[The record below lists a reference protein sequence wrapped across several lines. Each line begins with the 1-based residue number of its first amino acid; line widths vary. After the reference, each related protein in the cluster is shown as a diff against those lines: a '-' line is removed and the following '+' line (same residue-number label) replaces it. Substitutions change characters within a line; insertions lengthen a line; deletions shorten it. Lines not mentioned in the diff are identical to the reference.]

1 MFVHLSDP
9 ALPSLGSLAPA
20 DLARITG
27 APQAR
32 LLRARYQPGAR
43 AVLHVALGPQDEA
56 AEGAIWFFAGE
67 KAQKLAR
74 RMPDARLDQHTHG
87 LFQSFPNDH
96 RMPQLATF
104 VKAAADFAGRLIGG
118 PAAGPPQLM
127 RYRPGLS
134 ATFRWKRHDGHI
146 FFVKQTP
153 GDDVCAQALA
163 VSHLRGA
170 LRGHNL
176 AVVPVTGT
184 VPELG
189 LIAYETAQGLS
200 FDHLL
205 QRADESA
212 TRTAMAQL
220 TGALRDLWSLS
231 VVPCRVL
238 DRADLLRRAAQAC
251 TMVRLLDPDAGQTA
265 LGLLNRLEVTRC
277 AVRLRPI
284 HADMK
289 LEHAF
294 IDGPITTLIDTE
306 SLSLGDPDYD
316 LAKLD
321 ARVTMAE
328 VLGQITPA
336 QASVAIAEVRRD
348 VGANYSWFL
357 ACARLQC
364 AKFFAQQLDPAM
376 VPTMRRVLT
385 LC

>member
-1 MFVHLSDP
+1 MFLHLSDP
-9 ALPSLGSLAPA
+9 ALPALGSLARS

-43 AVLHVALGPQDEA
+43 AVLHVALGPQDGA

-74 RMPDARLDQHTHG
+74 RMPDAMLDHHTLG
-87 LFQSFPNDH
+87 LFQAFPNDH
-96 RMPQLATF
+96 RMPMLATF
-104 VKAAADFAGRLIGG
+104 VDAAMDLAGRLIGG
-118 PAAGPPQLM
+118 PAAGPPELM

-134 ATFRWKRHDGHI
+134 ATFRWARRDGRI

-153 GDDVCAQALA
+153 GDDVRAQALA
-163 VSHLRGA
+163 VSHLRDA
-170 LRGHNL
+170 LRGHSL
-176 AVVPVTGT
+176 AVVPVAGT

-189 LIAYETAQGLS
+189 LITYETAHGQP
-200 FDHLL
+200 FDRLL
-205 QRADESA
+205 TGADEGV
-212 TRTAMAQL
+212 TRTAMAQVI
-220 TGALRDLWSLS
+220 GALGVLWSLS
-231 VVPCRVL
+231 IVPARVL

-251 TMVRLLDPDAGQTA
+251 TMISLLDPDAGQTA
-265 LGLLNRLEVTRC
+265 LGLLQWLEATSA

-294 IDGPITTLIDTE
+294 LDGPMTTLIDME

-321 ARVTMAE
+321 ARLTMAE
-328 VLGQITPA
+328 VTGQITPA
-336 QASVAIAEVRRD
+336 QASAAIAEARRG
-348 VGANYSWFL
+348 VGTDYDWFL
-357 ACARLQC
+357 TCARLQC
-364 AKFFAQQLDPAM
+364 AKFFAQRLDHAT
-376 VPTMRRVLT
+376 VPMMRRL
-385 LC
+385 LAL

>member
-1 MFVHLSDP
+1 MFTHLSDP
-9 ALPSLGSLAPA
+9 ALPSLGSLARA

-43 AVLHVALGPQDEA
+43 AVLHVALGPQDGA

-74 RMPDARLDQHTHG
+74 QMPDAILDQYTHG
-87 LFQSFPNDH
+87 LFQAFPKDH
-96 RMPQLATF
+96 RLPMLATF
-104 VKAAADFAGRLIGG
+104 VDGAMDLAGRLIGG
-118 PAAGPPQLM
+118 SAAGPPELM

-134 ATFRWKRHDGHI
+134 ATFRWKRQDGRI

-153 GDDVCAQALA
+153 GDDVRAQALA
-163 VSHLRGA
+163 VSHLRDA
-170 LRGHNL
+170 LRGHGL

-184 VPELG
+184 VPGLG
-189 LIAYETAQGLS
+189 LIAYETAHGQPL
-200 FDHLL
+200 DCLL
-205 QRADESA
+205 QDVGDSA
-212 TRTAMAQL
+212 TKIAMTQVI
-220 TGALRDLWSLS
+220 GALRVLWSLS
-231 VVPCRVL
+231 LVPSRVL

-251 TMVRLLDPDAGQTA
+251 TMINLLDPDAGDVA
-265 LGLLNRLEVTRC
+265 LGLVKRLEATRA

-284 HADMK
+284 HGDMK

-294 IDGPITTLIDTE
+294 LDGPMTTLIDME

-328 VLGQITPA
+328 VTGQITPA
-336 QASVAIAEVRRD
+336 QASTAIAEVRRN
-348 VGANYSWFL
+348 VGTDYEWFL
-357 ACARLQC
+357 TCARLQC
-364 AKFFAQQLDPAM
+364 AKFFAQRLDPAT
-376 VPTMRRVLT
+376 VPMMRRVLA
-385 LC
+385 L